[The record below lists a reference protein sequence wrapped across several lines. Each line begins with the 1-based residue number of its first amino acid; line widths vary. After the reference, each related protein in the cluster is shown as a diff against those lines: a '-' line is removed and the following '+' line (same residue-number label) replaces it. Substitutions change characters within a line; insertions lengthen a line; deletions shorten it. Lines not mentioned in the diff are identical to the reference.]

1 MAERWI
7 FLYGFAKNERA
18 NIGKIELKALQ
29 EVAKEVLEV
38 NESQLEIALAKGEL
52 MEVFYGKEDAEQP
65 KSHSG

>member
-29 EVAKEVLEV
+29 EVAKEVLEA
-38 NESQLEIALAKGEL
+38 NESQLEIALSKGEL
-52 MEVFYGKEDAEQP
+52 MDVCYRNEDAEWP
-65 KSHSG
+65 NSG